1 MTPGSGCPSRQFS
14 ATINHRYAR
23 ELVQN
28 KESRMASTDMQEDW
42 YGYDDAKQINPNNR
56 TSSSVFTFFC
66 NPRNTPYRY
75 FILILLFLSSVSVYF
90 AIELPSGLQLDII
103 NVMNI
108 NAKQYNLL
116 FSVFTWP
123 DLVLSVFGG
132 ILIDR
137 VIGMRIGIL
146 LLVLFALSGEAIFAL
161 GMFLN
166 NFTVAL
172 LGRVVLG
179 CEIGLLKSTIF
190 VFVAIWFKG
199 KELSFITGLSACFVR
214 TGTTLG
220 ILAPQHIYDGLK
232 YFSLSKS
239 YRLGITSSIGVAAF
253 ALSFICCIFA
263 VILDKRGHHIIEQRA
278 QARKFRLK
286 DLKDFSIS
294 FWLSTLS
301 CAIYHAVVYSYVAN
315 GQFYIISKFG
325 FDADKANLANSLI
338 FLAAVIVTPL
348 LGILM
353 DITGYSIVWGIAGLL
368 LGIVTHGLYITS
380 VSEMSFIPYVAA
392 IMYSLS
398 YSFFVTAMYPIP
410 VLIVQEHQ
418 LATAYSLYNVQYCI
432 SFATTSIIT
441 GFLIDH
447 NGFLFLEVY
456 FFLMMCFIF
465 SFMIILVLID
475 VSRDTRILLRRSLK
489 SRTKAKTFNEKSKL
503 RE

>member
-1 MTPGSGCPSRQFS
+1 MT
-14 ATINHRYAR
+14 T
-23 ELVQN
+23 
-28 KESRMASTDMQEDW
+28 TDKQLQEQDLF
-42 YGYDDAKQINPNNR
+42 GYDDGKKIDPNNG
-56 TSSSVFTFFC
+56 TGSSVFTYTFLC

-75 FILILLFLSSVSVYF
+75 FILTLLYMTYFFLF
-90 AIELPSGLQLDII
+90 FIIELPTGLQVTII

-116 FSVFTWP
+116 FSVYTWP

-137 VIGMRIGIL
+137 VIGLRIGIL
-146 LLVLFALSGEAIFAL
+146 LLALFVLSGQTIFAL

-172 LGRVVLG
+172 LGRIVQG
-179 CEIGLLKSTIF
+179 CGIGLLKSTIF

-199 KELSFITGLSACFVR
+199 KELNFISALGTCFTR

-220 ILAPQHIYDGLK
+220 ILAPQHIYDGVK
-232 YFSLSKS
+232 FFSSSKS
-239 YRLGITSSIGVAAF
+239 YRLGITSSIGVAAL

-263 VILDKRGHHIIEQRA
+263 VMLDKRGDGIIERTQTKKK
-278 QARKFRLK
+278 KFRLS

-294 FWLSTLS
+294 FWLSTLPCGIFFS
-301 CAIYHAVVYSYVAN
+301 VMYSYAAN

-338 FLAAVIVTPL
+338 FLASIMVTPL

-398 YSFFVTAMYPIP
+398 YSIFVTAMYPIP
-410 VLIVQEHQ
+410 VLLVQEHQ

-432 SFATTSIIT
+432 SFATTSVIT
-441 GFLIDH
+441 GFLIDY
-447 NGFLFLEVY
+447 NGFLFLETF
-456 FFLMMCFIF
+456 FFLTLCFVF
-465 SFMIILVLID
+465 SLIIILLLID
-475 VSRDTRILLRRSLK
+475 VNRDTKILLVLGRSLK
-489 SRTKAKTFNEKSKL
+489 STILKARTSGGKSKL
-503 RE
+503 DNNSLFSYTDTGSAD

>member
-1 MTPGSGCPSRQFS
+1 
-14 ATINHRYAR
+14 
-23 ELVQN
+23 
-28 KESRMASTDMQEDW
+28 MASTDMQGDW

-75 FILILLFLSSVSVYF
+75 FILILLFLSNVSIYF

-146 LLVLFALSGEAIFAL
+146 LLVLFALSGQTIFAL

-172 LGRVVLG
+172 LGRIVLG
-179 CEIGLLKSTIF
+179 CGIGLLKSLIF

-199 KELSFITGLSACFVR
+199 KELSFITGLTAFFVR

-239 YRLGITSSIGVAAF
+239 FRLGITSSIGVAAF
-253 ALSFICCIFA
+253 VLSFICCIFA
-263 VILDKRGHHIIEQRA
+263 VMLDKRGDHIIEERA
-278 QARKFRLK
+278 QAKKGKFRLK

-301 CAIYHAVVYSYVAN
+301 CGIYHAAVYSFVAN

-338 FLAAVIVTPL
+338 FLAPVIVTPL

-398 YSFFVTAMYPIP
+398 YSFFVTATYPIP
-410 VLIVQEHQ
+410 VLLVQEHQ
-418 LATAYSLYNVQYCI
+418 LATAYSLYNAEYCI
-432 SFATTSIIT
+432 AFATTSVIT

-447 NGFLFLEVY
+447 NGFLYLEAY
-456 FFLMMCFIF
+456 FFLILCFVF
-465 SFMIILVLID
+465 SLIIILVLID
-475 VSRDTRILLRRSLK
+475 MSRDTRILLRRSLK
-489 SRTKAKTFNEKSKL
+489 SKIKTFNERSKL
-503 RE
+503 ENSHFSYTDSVD